1 MDENSKTFGRLD
13 YLKITVLGFALS
25 GLAGSMNS
33 IILPVRLLDFL
44 DESQKNSW
52 LGLITFAGLILAM
65 ITQPVIGAFSDRCRI
80 NWGRRRPFILAGI
93 ILVLVFLPGIGLAGT
108 LPLFFFVYCMLQVSS
123 NTAQAPYQA
132 FIPELVPPDRRG
144 RASGVK
150 NVVEILGGI
159 ALMRLAAYF
168 MGQYQESTS
177 VSWLW
182 ITVSV
187 IGAVFLVTGLF
198 TLLKVK
204 EKPVSES
211 PQETSI
217 SSVFRSFKIDLKHR
231 GFGWFL
237 AARSVLGIPGVV
249 LQIFTLY
256 FLMDYIKIDNPTGVA
271 GDLMVVVGVSL
282 LAMVYPAGWLTDRI
296 GRRPVV
302 ISSGILGALGI
313 VCLYF
318 SHSYAPLLLSGA
330 VIGAA
335 NGIMLSSTW
344 ALATDLTAKG
354 EEGRY
359 LGMMN
364 IALAGGSALAR
375 LVGPVIDFFNTI
387 ESDLGYQVMLL
398 ICFTG
403 FIAGV
408 LLILKVKRHESHR

>member
-1 MDENSKTFGRLD
+1 M
-13 YLKITVLGFALS
+13 
-25 GLAGSMNS
+25 
-33 IILPVRLLDFL
+33 
-44 DESQKNSW
+44 
-52 LGLITFAGLILAM
+52 
-65 ITQPVIGAFSDRCRI
+65 
-80 NWGRRRPFILAGI
+80 
-93 ILVLVFLPGIGLAGT
+93 
-108 LPLFFFVYCMLQVSS
+108 PLFFFVYCMLQVSS

-150 NVVEILGGI
+150 SVVEILGGI

-168 MGQYQESTS
+168 MGQYQEYAR

-182 ITVSV
+182 ITQGVLA
-187 IGAVFLVTGLF
+187 AVFLVTGLF
-198 TLLKVK
+198 TLLKIK

-211 PQETSI
+211 PEEPIRI
-217 SSVFRSFKIDLKHR
+217 SSLFKSFKIDLKHR

-237 AARSVLGIPGVV
+237 LSRSVMGIPGVV

-296 GRRPVV
+296 GRKPVV
-302 ISSGILGALGI
+302 ISSGLLGALGI
-313 VCLYF
+313 VCLYL
-318 SHSYAPLLLSGA
+318 SHSYVPLLLSGA

-359 LGMMN
+359 LGMTN

-375 LVGPVIDFFNTI
+375 LVGPVIDYFNNI
-387 ESDLGYQVMLL
+387 ESGLGYQVMLL

-408 LLILKVKRHESHR
+408 LLILKVKRYGNHV